1 MQGKSRPQLRPGA
14 RRRSGAGV
22 PGAAE
27 RSLAP
32 GRVNRAASGAASA
45 NVRPAAHS
53 APATAGKASVE
64 TMQLAT
70 DTTQDDVKAFLQ
82 EADEIL
88 QILDEDVVRLEREKT
103 NPNLLQAIFRAAHT
117 LKGSSGMLGH
127 RRMAELA
134 HAMESVLD
142 KLRKGTLAVSGP
154 VADALLHSLD
164 ILKLLR
170 DELAAPGAAE
180 VDTGAALAELQAVGS
195 AQSDSAQTPA
205 GASVQAAVA
214 LSRETQDKLRS
225 LLATGY
231 TAFRVKVALHK
242 ETSWAAVRCL
252 QVLTELSG
260 LGDVVHSVPSR
271 QEIEQEQVGLAM
283 DLVVAS
289 SRDEG
294 TLRKA
299 TSSVDEVSHV
309 DITPFVV
316 GDAGAQGQ
324 RSSED
329 DAAARKTS
337 QQAQTIRVDV
347 ERLDDLMNNIGE
359 LVIDRTRIAQICR
372 DLESRCKEDVL
383 VQSLRKTSAHIVK
396 VVDSLQENTMKL
408 RMLPIGGVFN
418 GFPRMV
424 RDLAQ
429 RADKK
434 IDFIVQGQGT
444 EIDRSVIERIRDP
457 LVHLLRNSVDHG
469 IEAPE
474 ERRNTGKPETGV
486 IRLSAN
492 HEQGH
497 IVITVED
504 DGRGI
509 NPAALRESVVRKGLM
524 TAEAASRL
532 SDTEALD
539 LIFMPGVSTAKQAT
553 EVSGRGV
560 GMDIVRTSVQSI
572 NGFVLVKTR
581 VGRGT
586 RFILKL
592 PLTLATLQALLVS
605 SDRTLYAVPLVYV
618 LETVK
623 LEAGQV
629 HTVGGHEAIR
639 LRGDV
644 VPLLR
649 LSATLR
655 AGATVVR
662 GADNVFA
669 VVVRCGERRIGLAV
683 DSLMETQEIM
693 VKSLGR
699 YIGDVRGVAGA
710 SILGDGRVVLI
721 LDVPSLITHRADSG
735 VRSAAYARA
744 GADVA

>member
-1 MQGKSRPQLRPGA
+1 
-14 RRRSGAGV
+14 
-22 PGAAE
+22 
-27 RSLAP
+27 
-32 GRVNRAASGAASA
+32 
-45 NVRPAAHS
+45 
-53 APATAGKASVE
+53 
-64 TMQLAT
+64 MQLAA
-70 DTTQDDVKAFLQ
+70 DTTQEDVKAFLQ
-82 EADEIL
+82 EADELL
-88 QILDEDVVRLEREKT
+88 QMLDEDVVRLEREKT
-103 NPNLLQAIFRAAHT
+103 NPELLQAIFRAAHT

-142 KLRKGTLAVSGP
+142 RLRKGTLVVSSP

-170 DELAAPGAAE
+170 DELASPGNGE
-180 VDTGAALAELQAVGS
+180 VEIAAALAELQAAGS
-195 AQSDSAQTPA
+195 GQPHTDQAPA
-205 GASVQAAVA
+205 GASVQTAVA

-225 LLATGY
+225 LLATGHN
-231 TAFRVKVALHK
+231 AFRVKVVLHK

-260 LGDVVHSVPSR
+260 LGEVLHSVPSR
-271 QEIEQEQVGLAM
+271 QEIEQEQAGLAIE
-283 DLVVAS
+283 LIVAS
-289 SRDEG
+289 SRDTEA
-294 TLRKA
+294 LRKA

-316 GDAGAQGQ
+316 GDAGAPGQ
-324 RSSED
+324 RASED
-329 DAAARKTS
+329 DAAPRKTS
-337 QQAQTIRVDV
+337 QQTQTIRVDV

-372 DLESRCKEDVL
+372 DLESKCKEDVL

-396 VVDSLQENTMKL
+396 VVDSLQGNTMKL

-429 RADKK
+429 KAGKK
-434 IDFIVQGQGT
+434 IDFIVQGQET

-457 LVHLLRNSVDHG
+457 LVHLLRNAVDHG

-474 ERRNTGKPETGV
+474 QRSNAGKPETGV
-486 IRLSAN
+486 IRLSAY

-497 IVITVED
+497 IVITIED

-509 NPAALRESVVRKGLM
+509 NPDALRESAARKGLIP
-524 TAEAASRL
+524 AETASRL
-532 SDTEALD
+532 SDAEAID

-560 GMDIVRTSVQSI
+560 GMDIVRTSVQAI
-572 NGFVLVKTR
+572 NGFVLVDTKM
-581 VGRGT
+581 GRGT
-586 RFILKL
+586 TFMLKL

-605 SDRTLYAVPLVYV
+605 SDRTLYALPLVYV

-623 LEAGQV
+623 LEAGQI
-629 HTVGGHEAIR
+629 HTVGGNEAIR

-649 LSATLR
+649 LSSTLR
-655 AGATVVR
+655 AGAKMVK
-662 GADNVFA
+662 GSDNAFA
-669 VVVRCGERRIGLAV
+669 IVVRCGERRIGLAV

-699 YIGDVRGVAGA
+699 YIGDVRGIAGA

-721 LDVPSLITHRADSG
+721 LDVPSLITQRADHG
-735 VRSAAYARA
+735 ARSAADACV
-744 GADVA
+744 GAAVR